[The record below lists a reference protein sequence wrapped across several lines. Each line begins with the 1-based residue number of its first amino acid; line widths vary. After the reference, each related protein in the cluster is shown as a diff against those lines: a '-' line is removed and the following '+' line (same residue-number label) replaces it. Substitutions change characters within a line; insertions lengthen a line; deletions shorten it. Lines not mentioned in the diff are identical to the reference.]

1 MRILYL
7 DWPCFGQAGL
17 KLLFL
22 RREYEV
28 CAFFHK
34 DYKKWESEE
43 FLAEGEKCFEN
54 KNYDIAFSY
63 NYFPLMAELCYRHNL
78 VYISFMYDNPQ
89 RLLYSP
95 AVKYSTNRI
104 FSFDSAMVDEL
115 KKIGIEHIYYMP
127 LPVDCSNRDVMLQKP
142 YNRERYKS
150 EVSFIGSMYDEPMH
164 LAKVLEG
171 LPSKTIGYVE
181 GVLQAQS
188 SIWGCNFLEDCLTP
202 EIVEEMNKLSGLEP
216 LGMESVEYIYANY
229 YMARKLT
236 SYERHRV
243 LTKLSRISQV
253 KVWTYNK
260 EEVIGNCI
268 NCGKADYYKDM
279 PYVIANSKINM
290 NISLRS
296 IKNGIPL
303 RCMDVLG
310 MGGFLLTNFQSDFFK
325 HFVPGEEFVFYA
337 DEEDM
342 LDKVEY
348 YLSHERERKMI
359 AEAGFEKVKKNHNF
373 DVIWDALLD
382 VALQRQ

>member
-1 MRILYL
+1 M
-7 DWPCFGQAGL
+7 
-17 KLLFL
+17 
-22 RREYEV
+22 
-28 CAFFHK
+28 
-34 DYKKWESEE
+34 
-43 FLAEGEKCFEN
+43 
-54 KNYDIAFSY
+54 
-63 NYFPLMAELCYRHNL
+63 
-78 VYISFMYDNPQ
+78 
-89 RLLYSP
+89 
-95 AVKYSTNRI
+95 
-104 FSFDSAMVDEL
+104 
-115 KKIGIEHIYYMP
+115 
-127 LPVDCSNRDVMLQKP
+127 
-142 YNRERYKS
+142 
-150 EVSFIGSMYDEPMH
+150 
-164 LAKVLEG
+164 
-171 LPSKTIGYVE
+171 
-181 GVLQAQS
+181 
-188 SIWGCNFLEDCLTP
+188 
-202 EIVEEMNKLSGLEP
+202 SG
-216 LGMESVEYIYANY
+216 
-229 YMARKLT
+229 T
-236 SYERHRV
+236 V